1 MTLRAAVLGHPISHS
16 KSPALHRAAYA
27 HLGVDIAYS
36 AIDVTEAALPDFMRQ
51 VRDQSRADGS
61 WRGLSVTMPLKSAMV
76 AEVDE
81 VRGVGRALGV
91 VNTVAFESD
100 GGATR
105 LVAYNTDV
113 AGIVN
118 ALRHAGAAPA
128 PTAVVLG
135 GGGTAAAA
143 IAALKELGAVSA
155 QVFVRDPSRAGE
167 ARAASDAVGVPVQV
181 LPLTGAAAAV
191 AAADVVI
198 STLPPRAAD
207 ALAAELAD
215 ALAAEPAAELSATPG
230 ESLPRAGAEGRRIR
244 GLGSPGVL
252 LDVAYDPWPS
262 RIAAVWQEA
271 GGTVVPGLE
280 MLIYQAVEQV
290 RHFTGLG
297 EALPA
302 GVIDVMCDAV
312 GAPRRVF

>member
-27 HLGVDIAYS
+27 HLGLDIAYS
-36 AIDVTEAALPDFMRQ
+36 AIDVTEAALPGFMRQ
-51 VRDQSRADGS
+51 VRDEVRADGS
-61 WRGLSVTMPLKSAMV
+61 WRGLSVTMPLKTAMA

-81 VRGVGRALGV
+81 VRGVARALGV
-91 VNTVAFESD
+91 VNTVAFEPD
-100 GGATR
+100 GDGVGHSR

-118 ALRHAGAAPA
+118 ALRHAGAVTA
-128 PTAVVLG
+128 PTAAVLG

-143 IAALKELGAVSA
+143 VAALKELGSA
-155 QVFVRDPSRAGE
+155 SADVFVRDVSRAAE
-167 ARAASDAVGVPVQV
+167 ARAASAAVGLPIRV
-181 LPLTGAAAAV
+181 LPLRGAGAAV
-191 AAADVVI
+191 AKADVVI

-207 ALAAELAD
+207 ALAGELAGEVK
-215 ALAAEPAAELSATPG
+215 AEPSGALHSD
-230 ESLPRAGAEGRRIR
+230 AGAP
-244 GLGSPGVL
+244 GLQETSGGIAGVL

-262 RIAAVWQEA
+262 RIAAVWQDA

-280 MLIYQAVEQV
+280 MLLYQAVEQV

-297 EALPA
+297 DAMPA

>member
-27 HLGVDIAYS
+27 HLGMDIAYS

-51 VRDQSRADGS
+51 VRDEVRADGS
-61 WRGLSVTMPLKSAMV
+61 WRGLSVTMPLKSAM
-76 AEVDE
+76 ASEVDE

-100 GGATR
+100 AGRAGQTR

-118 ALRHAGAAPA
+118 ALRHAGAATA

-155 QVFVRDPSRAGE
+155 GVFVRDPSRAGE
-167 ARAASDAVGVPVQV
+167 ARSASAAVGLPVQV
-181 LPLTGAAAAV
+181 LPLAGAVAAV
-191 AAADVVI
+191 AVADVVI

-207 ALAAELAD
+207 TLAADLAD
-215 ALAAEPAAELSATPG
+215 ALTAQ
-230 ESLPRAGAEGRRIR
+230 RAGKP
-244 GLGSPGVL
+244 STGVL

-262 RIAAVWQEA
+262 RIAAVWQES

>member
-27 HLGVDIAYS
+27 LLGLDIAYS
-36 AIDVTEAALPDFMRQ
+36 AIDVTEAALPGFMRQ
-51 VRDQSRADGS
+51 VRDQVHADNS

-81 VRGVGRALGV
+81 VRGVARALGV

-100 GGATR
+100 GGPAR

-118 ALRHAGAAPA
+118 ALRHAGAAST
-128 PTAVVLG
+128 PTAAVLG

-143 IAALKELGAVSA
+143 IAALKELGAESA
-155 QVFVRDPSRAGE
+155 ELFVRDVSRAAE
-167 ARAASDAVGVPVQV
+167 ARAASAAVGLPVQV
-181 LPLTGAAAAV
+181 LPLAGAASAV

-207 ALAAELAD
+207 ALAAEV
-215 ALAAEPAAELSATPG
+215 AAELARALRPEDVAGRTATASG
-230 ESLPRAGAEGRRIR
+230 NLRT
-244 GLGSPGVL
+244 PGVL

-262 RIAAVWQEA
+262 RIATAWQEA

-280 MLIYQAVEQV
+280 MLLYQAVEQV

-297 EALPA
+297 EAMPA

>member
-27 HLGVDIAYS
+27 HLGVEIAYS
-36 AIDVTEAALPDFMRQ
+36 AIDVTEEDLPALMAR
-51 VRDQSRADGS
+51 VREDARHGEG
-61 WRGLSVTMPLKSAMV
+61 WRGLSVTMPLKTAMV

-81 VRGVGRALGV
+81 VRGVARALGV
-91 VNTVAFESD
+91 INTVAFEPSAA
-100 GGATR
+100 GGHPVGNTPGSPR
-105 LVAYNTDV
+105 LVGYNTDV

-118 ALRHAGAAPA
+118 ALRHAGASAA
-128 PTAVVLG
+128 PTAAILG

-143 IAALKELGAVSA
+143 IAALRELGAPGA
-155 QVFVRDPSRAGE
+155 DVFVRDVGRAVE
-167 ARAASDAVGVPVQV
+167 ARAASAAVG
-181 LPLTGAAAAV
+181 LPIRVRPITGAAAGV

-207 ALAAELAD
+207 TLAAELQQAF
-215 ALAAEPAAELSATPG
+215 AG
-230 ESLPRAGAEGRRIR
+230 ERAPETARNR
-244 GLGSPGVL
+244 PGVL

-262 RIAAVWQEA
+262 RIAAAWQDA

-290 RHFTGLG
+290 RHFSRLG
-297 EALPA
+297 DAVPEE
-302 GVIDVMCDAV
+302 VIDVMCVAV